1 MVYELGVSKS
11 NHMAKRRGL
20 GLSYFKEF
28 CDFPTIHGTINIK
41 KNKITFSNCGSNVK
55 LITLIQ

>member
-11 NHMAKRRGL
+11 NHMAKRRRL

-28 CDFPTIHGTINIK
+28 CGFPTIHGTINIFF
-41 KNKITFSNCGSNVK
+41 KIIFSNCGYNVK
-55 LITLIQ
+55 LITLVQ

>member
-11 NHMAKRRGL
+11 NHMAKWRGL

-28 CDFPTIHGTINIK
+28 CDFPTIHGTINIIK
-41 KNKITFSNCGSNVK
+41 KITFSNCGNNVK